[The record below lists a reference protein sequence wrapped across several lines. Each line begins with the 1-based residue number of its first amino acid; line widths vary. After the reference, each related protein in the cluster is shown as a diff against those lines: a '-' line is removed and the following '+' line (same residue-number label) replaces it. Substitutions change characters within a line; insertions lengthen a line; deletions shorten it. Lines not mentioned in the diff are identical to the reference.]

1 MPKYL
6 PLFFVFAG
14 SVCGQVGDLSYK
26 NRNVESFEHVWKTVR
41 DKHYDPQL
49 GGVDWQ
55 AIHDELK
62 PRIEKSDSI
71 DETRNILAEMLG
83 RLHLSHYRIIPG
95 TVYTELGTGGGPGG
109 DGSVGIDIRV
119 IDGKAVVTSVD
130 PDSPAAKAGV
140 LPGWVLRKVDTNQI
154 APLIAEYLQHDKD
167 STLRDLTLRRAVL
180 LRLEGAVGDT
190 AHVAFF
196 DEHDQPVFKNLVRAE
211 PRGRSTALGYLGP
224 ARVWLDSRRIEAS
237 GQSIEYIGFNLF
249 LDPSNLMPEFASAVQ
264 SCLKCNGFIIDLRGN
279 PGGLGA
285 MATGMAGWFV
295 DKKDAR
301 LGTLYLRETALKF
314 VINAR
319 AETYAGPLAIL
330 VDSTSASTSE
340 IFAGGMQDLKR
351 ARIFGSKTA
360 AAALPSVVER
370 LPNGDAFQYA
380 IANYVSEGG
389 QTLEGNGVTPDVE
402 TPLTR
407 EALLSHKDPALDA
420 AVNWIRAQKAHDE

>member
-1 MPKYL
+1 MPRYL

-14 SVCGQVGDLSYK
+14 SVLGQVGDLSYK
-26 NRNVESFEHVWKTVR
+26 NRNVETFEYVWKTVR

-55 AIHDELK
+55 AVHDELK
-62 PRIEKSDSI
+62 PRIEKADSI

-95 TVYTELGTGGGPGG
+95 TVYTELGAGGGHGG
-109 DGSVGIDIRV
+109 DGSVGIDVRV

-130 PDSPAAKAGV
+130 TDSPAAKAGV
-140 LPGWVLRKVDTNQI
+140 MPGWVLRKVDINQI
-154 APLIAEYLQHDKD
+154 APLIAEYLEHDKD
-167 STLRDLTLRRAVL
+167 SSLRDLTLRRAIL

-190 AHVAFF
+190 VHVAFF
-196 DEHDQPVFKNLVRAE
+196 DEHDQAVFKNLVRAE
-211 PRGRSTALGYLGP
+211 PRGRSTVLGYLGR
-224 ARVWLDSRRIEAS
+224 ARVWLDSKRVETG
-237 GQSIEYIGFNLF
+237 GQTIEYIGFNLF

-264 SCLKCNGFIIDLRGN
+264 ACLKCAGIVIDLRGN

-301 LGTLYLRETALKF
+301 LGTLVLRETALKF
-314 VINAR
+314 VINPR
-319 AETYAGPLAIL
+319 AETYSGPLAIL

-360 AAALPSVVER
+360 AAALPSVVEM
-370 LPNGDAFQYA
+370 LPNGDTFQYA

-389 QTLEGNGVTPDVE
+389 ETLEGNGVTPDVE

-420 AVNWIRAQKAHDE
+420 AVNWIKSQKGTR